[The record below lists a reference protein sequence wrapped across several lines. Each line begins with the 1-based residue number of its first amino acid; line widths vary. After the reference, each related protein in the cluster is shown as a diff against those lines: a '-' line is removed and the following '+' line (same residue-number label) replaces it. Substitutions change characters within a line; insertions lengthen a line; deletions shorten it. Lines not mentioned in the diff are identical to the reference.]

1 MAPRALVIAGVALS
15 HTLAALWQARFGLRP
30 RDERRAVAAR
40 HVRLACEALGPTFIK
55 LGQLASVRPDLVSPS
70 LVFELER
77 LQERVPPVPT
87 AAIRRVVEEALG
99 APPER
104 LFATFDDEPLATASI
119 AQVHMATLAAPYRS
133 VSGSVLRAGERVA
146 VKVVRPGVARL
157 IDEDLA
163 LARRW
168 SALAERVPA
177 LRRWR
182 PGALL
187 REFEASLA
195 SELDLRNEG
204 RSAERFAFDFRD
216 DPLVVVPPVVWTLSA
231 RCVLTTAYVDGWR
244 LSALGDAERAGIDAR
259 ALAAHGAEVF
269 MRQVLVHGRYHADL
283 HPANLL
289 VTRDGRIAYVDFGI
303 VGRTTPSQ
311 RRAIAQVLV
320 ATVYGDARRALQASR
335 ALGLD
340 VPASLEPALR
350 AGVAALMRSHLRRS
364 PADVRGFAVGF
375 LHLLARHR
383 IAIPEGYGMLVKA
396 LVTVEGV
403 ARAIDPDVDLIEA
416 AKPYTTR
423 LVATQLLRP
432 ERLAE
437 RVPAALRAAL
447 SELLA

>member
-1 MAPRALVIAGVALS
+1 VSRRGRVIVTVALR
-15 HTLAALWQARFGLRP
+15 HALAALWQAGFGLRG
-30 RDERRAVAAR
+30 RDAWRTAVAR

-55 LGQLASVRPDLVSPS
+55 LGQLASVRPDLVAPS

-77 LQERVPPVPT
+77 LQERVPG
-87 AAIRRVVEEALG
+87 ASLEAIRRVVAHELG

-104 LFATFDDEPLATASI
+104 LFARFDAEPLATASI
-119 AQVHMATLAAPYRS
+119 AQVHVATLAAPYRS
-133 VSGSVLRAGERVA
+133 VSGQVLEAGERVA
-146 VKVVRPGVARL
+146 VKVVRPGVERL
-157 IDEDLA
+157 IAEDLA

-168 SALAERVPA
+168 VARAERFPA

-182 PGALL
+182 PAALL
-187 REFEASLA
+187 HEFETSLA

-204 RSAERFAFDFRD
+204 RVAERFAHDFAD
-216 DPLVVVPPVVWTLSA
+216 DPLVVVPPVVWTHTT
-231 RCVLTTAYVDGWR
+231 RRVLTTAFVDGWR

-259 ALAAHGAEVF
+259 GLAAHGAEVF
-269 MRQVLVHGRYHADL
+269 MRQVLVFGRYHADL
-283 HPANLL
+283 HPANLF

-303 VGRTTPSQ
+303 VGRTTPAQ

-320 ATVYGDARRALQASR
+320 ATVYGDAERALRASR
-335 ALGLD
+335 ALGLE
-340 VPASLEPALR
+340 VPDAVEPALR
-350 AGVAALMRSHLRRS
+350 TGVAALMRTHLRRT

-375 LHLLARHR
+375 LSLLARHR

-403 ARAIDPDVDLIEA
+403 ARAIDPEIDLIEA

-432 ERLAE
+432 ERLRE
-437 RVPAALRAAL
+437 RLPAALRAAL
-447 SELLA
+447 AELLA